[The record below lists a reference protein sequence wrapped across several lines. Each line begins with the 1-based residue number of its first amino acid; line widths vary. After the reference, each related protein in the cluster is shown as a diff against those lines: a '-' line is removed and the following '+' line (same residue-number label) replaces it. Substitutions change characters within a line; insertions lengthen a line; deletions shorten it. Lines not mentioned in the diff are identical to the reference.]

1 LLNYSPYRPG
11 LLEKLTISHLS
22 TVYEYEN
29 MRRGFVFDPFRYLYH
44 IVYVTR
50 ALYHKYAIL
59 EQYASIPFNFA
70 ISFPNDISG
79 WR

>member
-44 IVYVTR
+44 IVYVIR
-50 ALYHKYAIL
+50 VLYHKYAIL
-59 EQYASIPFNFA
+59 EQYPSISFNFGS
-70 ISFPNDISG
+70 SFSIDISG
-79 WR
+79 